1 MDEED
6 KKLRNWE
13 LDDWETNQALY
24 QPGDALDLASHHCG
38 KLRMWK
44 KNEEEKNNEE
54 TNTKKTMKAMKTMKR
69 PSAMVDGKAMKAMKV
84 AEPKEKARPTAMQ
97 AMKAMKAIKT
107 IKKKPA
113 KQRAPQTVFLEPF
126 PIDSS
131 LVDAPEPQQKEL
143 LRRIGIAL
151 SKYNQME
158 FHKDSKQH
166 GLQFH
171 QIAFSKYNK
180 MDSAALVGALL
191 DSGITLALDRFSFS
205 A

>member
-1 MDEED
+1 
-6 KKLRNWE
+6 
-13 LDDWETNQALY
+13 
-24 QPGDALDLASHHCG
+24 
-38 KLRMWK
+38 MWK

-54 TNTKKTMKAMKTMKR
+54 TNTMKIMKAMKTMKR

-84 AEPKEKARPTAMQ
+84 AKPEEKARPTAMQ
-97 AMKAMKAIKT
+97 AMKAMKAIKA

-113 KQRAPQTVFLEPF
+113 KQRAPQARSTTRTRTVFLEPF

-151 SKYNQME
+151 SKYNQTD
-158 FHKDSKQH
+158 FHNDSK
-166 GLQFH
+166 L
-171 QIAFSKYNK
+171 
-180 MDSAALVGALL
+180 DSAALVGALL
-191 DSGITLALDRFSFS
+191 DSGITLSLDRFSFS